1 MYLKRKVDI
10 FLKTWKNKK
19 NKNPLIIRG
28 ARQIG
33 KTESIK
39 NFAENNYDNYVY
51 INFVEMKE
59 FKQIA
64 EHSLEPE
71 KVVKEMTLLNP
82 SFNFSI

>member
-39 NFAENNYDNYVY
+39 
-51 INFVEMKE
+51 ILQK
-59 FKQIA
+59 II
-64 EHSLEPE
+64 
-71 KVVKEMTLLNP
+71 MT
-82 SFNFSI
+82 IMYT

>member
-39 NFAENNYDNYVY
+39 NFQK
-51 INFVEMKE
+51 I
-59 FKQIA
+59 I
-64 EHSLEPE
+64 
-71 KVVKEMTLLNP
+71 MT
-82 SFNFSI
+82 IMYT